1 MLKYIEVEN
10 FKAWRKLQM
19 PLGKVTCLF
28 GTNSSGKSSIL
39 QLLLLLKQTKNATDR
54 GLVLDFG
61 GPNELVNLGNYQA
74 LVHGNDP
81 DADISWTLDWELPE
95 PLKIRDLMGSG
106 KDILYQG
113 TSLRTST
120 RVGLNRAG
128 LRDEHLSARRLK
140 YGFSETQ
147 FGIEIKNG
155 IEPRTKGADG
165 FELKSEGNRPFEFI
179 RNPGRP
185 WSLPGP
191 VKTHLFPDQAQTYY
205 QNTGFLS
212 EFEYE
217 YEDLMDRV
225 FYLGPLRDHP
235 QREYRWSG
243 TRPDGVGPRGER
255 TVEAILAATAGG
267 EKRNLAPRGRLK
279 TFQGM
284 IAYWLQELDLIQS
297 FRIEEIGSGANLYHA
312 RVKRGSSSP
321 ETMLT
326 DVGFGVSQVLPVLV
340 LLYYVPPGSI
350 VLLEQPE
357 IHLHPSVQSGLGDM
371 ILEVAQHRQ
380 VQIIVESHSEHL
392 LRRFQRRAAEGTAPS
407 SDLKLYFVQTSRG
420 AADLND
426 LKLNEWGMM
435 ENWPDHFFGDEMGEI
450 AAISTASLERRRRP
464 GASQ

>member
-19 PLGKVTCLF
+19 PLGKVTGLF

-81 DADISWTLDWELPE
+81 DADISWTLDWELLE

-106 KDILYQG
+106 KDMLYEG

-128 LRDEHLSARRLK
+128 LRDEHLSARSLK
-140 YGFSETQ
+140 YGFSETE
-147 FGIEIKNG
+147 FGIELKNG
-155 IEPRTKGADG
+155 IEPRTKGSDG
-165 FELKSEGNRPFEFI
+165 FELKSEGDRPFEFI

-185 WSLPGP
+185 PSLPGP
-191 VKTHLFPDQAQTYY
+191 VKTHLFPNPARTHY

-212 EFEYE
+212 EFESE
-217 YEDLMDRV
+217 YENLMDRI
-225 FYLGPLRDHP
+225 FYLGPLREHP

-243 TRPDGVGPRGER
+243 ASPEGVGPRGEHA
-255 TVEAILAATAGG
+255 VGAILAATA
-267 EKRNLAPRGRLK
+267 EDEHRQLAPRK
-279 TFQGM
+279 KFKKFQEM
-284 IAYWLQELDLIQS
+284 IAHWLKEMRLIQS
-297 FRIEEIGSGANLYHA
+297 FRIEEILSGANLYQA
-312 RVKRGSSSP
+312 RVKTDPSGS

-340 LLYYVPPGSI
+340 LLYYVPKGSI

-357 IHLHPSVQSGLGDM
+357 IHLHPSAQSGLADLM
-371 ILEVAQHRQ
+371 LAVAGHCQ

-392 LRRFQRRAAEGTAPS
+392 LRRFQRRVAEEVVPS
-407 SDLKLYFVQTSRG
+407 SDLKLYFVEISNG
-420 AADLND
+420 AAELND
-426 LKLNEWGMM
+426 LKLNQRGEI
-435 ENWPDHFFGDEMGEI
+435 ENWPKDFFGDEMGEI
-450 AAISTASLERRRRP
+450 VAIAEAPLNRRI
-464 GASQ
+464 GVSK

>member
-81 DADISWTLDWELPE
+81 DADISWTLDWELQE
-95 PLKIRDLMGSG
+95 PLKIRELMGSG
-106 KDILYQG
+106 KDILYEG

-225 FYLGPLRDHP
+225 FYLGPLREHP

-243 TRPDGVGPRGER
+243 ASPDGVGPRGER
-255 TVEAILAATAGG
+255 TVEAILAATAEG
-267 EKRNLAPRGRLK
+267 EQRQLAPRKRFK
-279 TFQGM
+279 KFQEM
-284 IAYWLQELDLIQS
+284 IAHWLKEMGLIQS
-297 FRIEEIGSGANLYHA
+297 FRIEEILSGANLYQA
-312 RVKRGSSSP
+312 RVKTDPSSP

-340 LLYYVPPGSI
+340 LLYYVPKGSI

-357 IHLHPSVQSGLGDM
+357 IHLHPSVQSGLADLM
-371 ILEVAQHRQ
+371 LAVARHRR

-392 LRRFQRRAAEGTAPS
+392 LRRFQRRVAEEVEPS
-407 SDLKLYFVQTSRG
+407 SDLKLYFVETSNG
-420 AADLND
+420 AAELND
-426 LKLNEWGMM
+426 LKLNQRGEI
-435 ENWPDHFFGDEMGEI
+435 ENWPKDFFGNEMVKLPP
-450 AAISTASLERRRRP
+450 SPKRP
-464 GASQ
+464 